1 MVILVEYDFRFLGQV
16 SRRRALTGTDLSNTQ
31 SKETPCL
38 LENKA
43 KVCCSHESIFRAE
56 FTLKEKT
63 DSFLFLKWNV
73 VIIG

>member
-1 MVILVEYDFRFLGQV
+1 M
-16 SRRRALTGTDLSNTQ
+16 
-31 SKETPCL
+31 
-38 LENKA
+38 ENKA